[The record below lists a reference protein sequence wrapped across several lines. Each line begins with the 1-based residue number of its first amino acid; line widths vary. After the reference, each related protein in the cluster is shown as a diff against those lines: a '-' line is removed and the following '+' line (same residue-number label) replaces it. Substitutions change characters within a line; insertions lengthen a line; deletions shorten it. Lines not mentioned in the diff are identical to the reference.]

1 VLRRIQKADGCHK
14 LLSPWEVP
22 FIIAKIIGPG
32 TYKLI
37 IEDGIQSEIHG
48 TSASYEDST
57 PKKHR
62 TDSSISRF
70 MIKVIKIMF
79 LTNICLT
86 KIYKTNPGV
95 AQPK

>member
-1 VLRRIQKADGCHK
+1 VLRRIQKADGRHK
-14 LLSPWEVP
+14 LLSPWEGP

-37 IEDGIQSEIHG
+37 IKDGIQSEIHG

-62 TDSSISRF
+62 TDSSIAREYY
-70 MIKVIKIMF
+70 VIKIHDQSNKDNVPHQY
-79 LTNICLT
+79 LS
-86 KIYKTNPGV
+86 Y
-95 AQPK
+95 